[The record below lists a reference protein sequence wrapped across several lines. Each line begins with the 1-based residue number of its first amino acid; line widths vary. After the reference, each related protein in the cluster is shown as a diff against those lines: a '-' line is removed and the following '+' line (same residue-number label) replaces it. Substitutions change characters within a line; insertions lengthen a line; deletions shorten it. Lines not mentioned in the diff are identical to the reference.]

1 MRSEGGTAH
10 LMHTRMTRV
19 GVAVLALVLLHPWP
33 SAAASFL
40 LDFDSGLVSMFD
52 GVPISQA
59 YGDGPSHDVVYNSR
73 VSAGNTAPLPEQVLF
88 WDSGYGD
95 LVAVSYCGWCD
106 ELTGVG
112 EIAILPLPGHV
123 VTLAS
128 FDLAGYLGDFDSQF
142 TIYDAAYG
150 VLFSSGAITVQGD
163 VGGHS
168 SFTPDLTSSSGIIL
182 QWGPDAYDTGIDN
195 VAFDVSPSAPVPE
208 PASLLLV
215 ATGLA
220 AAGVKRWRAL

>member
-1 MRSEGGTAH
+1 M
-10 LMHTRMTRV
+10 
-19 GVAVLALVLLHPWP
+19 
-33 SAAASFL
+33 
-40 LDFDSGLVSMFD
+40 
-52 GVPISQA
+52 
-59 YGDGPSHDVVYNSR
+59 
-73 VSAGNTAPLPEQVLF
+73 
-88 WDSGYGD
+88 
-95 LVAVSYCGWCD
+95 
-106 ELTGVG
+106 
-112 EIAILPLPGHV
+112 
-123 VTLAS
+123 
-128 FDLAGYLGDFDSQF
+128 
-142 TIYDAAYG
+142 
-150 VLFSSGAITVQGD
+150 QGD